1 MKKTLAAVIIPLLIL
16 SFSGLTSCK
25 SCKSDTQKKV
35 TNAEIEQ
42 KENLEKE
49 LQKNVYPLPTS
60 AEVISTLT
68 EMEVGYNL
76 GISNPPEM
84 AKKYF
89 TNTKRAINLGVYG
102 ADLSYATLDN
112 MDQQVMDYLD
122 AIRILVTD
130 LNMSRIYDRPLY
142 DSIKKYFDNKDK
154 LVKILTKAFDDTY
167 AYMSDNDQQSLAL
180 LVVGGAWVEG
190 MYLTCNVN
198 EAAFNHRDFASV
210 LLNQKKSFELYIDI
224 TQPYLEDSQIG
235 NFLRDLDPIKNVYAG
250 IGTSLTDQNI
260 KDITAAITLIR
271 EKVIVP

>member
-1 MKKTLAAVIIPLLIL
+1 MKKTLAAVILPLLIL

-25 SCKSDTQKKV
+25 SCKSDTQKKAKNV
-35 TNAEIEQ
+35 VIEQ

-49 LQKNVYPLPTS
+49 IQKNVYPLPTS
-60 AEVISTLT
+60 AEVIATLT

-89 TNTKRAINLGVYG
+89 TSTKRAINLGVYG
-102 ADLSYATLDN
+102 ADLSYSTLYN

-154 LVKILTKAFDDTY
+154 LVSILTKAFDDTY

-210 LLNQKKSFELYIDI
+210 LLNQKKSFELYLDI
-224 TQPYLEDSQIG
+224 TQPYLEDAQIG
-235 NFLRDLDPIKNVYAG
+235 DFLRDLNPIKNVYAG

-271 EKVIVP
+271 EKVILP

>member
-1 MKKTLAAVIIPLLIL
+1 MKKTIAAVIIPLLIL

-25 SCKSDTQKKV
+25 NSSEKKV
-35 TNAEIEQ
+35 KNIEIEQ

-49 LQKNVYPLPTS
+49 ITKNVYPLPTS
-60 AEVISTLT
+60 AEVIQTLT

-76 GISNPPEM
+76 GISNPPER

-89 TNTKRAINLGVYG
+89 TSAKRAINLGIYG
-102 ADLSYATLDN
+102 ADLSYGTLYN
-112 MDQQVMDYLD
+112 MDQQVLDYLD

-130 LNMSRIYDRPLY
+130 LSMSRIYDRPLY
-142 DSIKKYFDNKDK
+142 DSIRKYFDNKDK

-198 EAAFNHRDFASV
+198 EAAYNHRDFATV
-210 LLNQKKSFELYIDI
+210 LLNQKKSFELYLDI
-224 TQPYLEDSQIG
+224 TKPFLEDSQIG
-235 NFLRDLDPIKNVYAG
+235 EFIKDLDPIKNVYTG

-271 EKVIVP
+271 EKVILP